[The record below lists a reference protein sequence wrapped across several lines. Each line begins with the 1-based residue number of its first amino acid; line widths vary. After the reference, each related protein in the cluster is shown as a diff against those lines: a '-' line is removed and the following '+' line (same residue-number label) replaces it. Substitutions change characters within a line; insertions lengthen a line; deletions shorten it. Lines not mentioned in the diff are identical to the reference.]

1 MSCASNRCTRDMHS
15 DNAVT
20 ARARVLKVLH
30 KVQPSKS
37 AVTAFVG

>member
-1 MSCASNRCTRDMHS
+1 MHN

-20 ARARVLKVLH
+20 ARAPVLKVLH
-30 KVQPSKS
+30 KVQTSKN